1 MRTQEVLCPTDF
13 SATAAHA
20 LKYAV
25 EMANLYQVDIR
36 LLHVVSPARSAHF
49 YGVAVETPAA
59 LEQKLAEF
67 VAEKIQSLQQD
78 MQQGLKSGLSIKCIV
93 RHGEASEEIL
103 AEAADVGMVVI
114 ASHGSSGLMDF
125 LKPHVSQDVVRL
137 AKCPVLVVKSLPPIK
152 DLA

>member
-49 YGVAVETPAA
+49 YGVAVETPAT
-59 LEQKLAEF
+59 LEQQLAEF
-67 VAEKIQSLQQD
+67 VEQKMQSLQLE
-78 MQQGLKSGLSIKCIV
+78 MQQGLKSGLSIKSVI
-93 RHGEASEEIL
+93 RHGDASEEIL
-103 AEAADVGMVVI
+103 AEATNVGMVVI
-114 ASHGSSGLMDF
+114 ASHGSTSLMDF

-137 AKCPVLVVKSLPPIK
+137 AKCPVLVVK
-152 DLA
+152 

>member
-36 LLHVVSPARSAHF
+36 LLHVVSPARSVHF
-49 YGVAVETPAA
+49 YGVAVETPAT
-59 LEQKLAEF
+59 LEQQIAEF
-67 VAEKIQSLQQD
+67 VEQKMQSLQQE
-78 MQQGLKSGLSIKCIV
+78 MQQGLKSGLSIKPVI
-93 RHGEASEEIL
+93 RHGDASEEIL
-103 AEAADVGMVVI
+103 AEATDVGMVVI
-114 ASHGSSGLMDF
+114 ASHGSTSLMDF

-137 AKCPVLVVKSLPPIK
+137 AKCPVLVVK
-152 DLA
+152 

>member
-49 YGVAVETPAA
+49 YGVAVETPAT
-59 LEQKLAEF
+59 LEQQLAAF
-67 VAEKIQSLQQD
+67 VDQKMQSLQQE
-78 MQQGLKSGLSIKCIV
+78 MQQGLKSGLSIKPVI
-93 RHGEASEEIL
+93 RHGDASEEIL
-103 AEAADVGMVVI
+103 AEASDVGMVVI
-114 ASHGSSGLMDF
+114 ASHGSTSLMDF

-137 AKCPVLVVKSLPPIK
+137 AKCPVLVVK
-152 DLA
+152 

>member
-13 SATAAHA
+13 SATAAQA

-49 YGVAVETPAA
+49 YGVAVETPAT
-59 LEQKLAEF
+59 LEQQLAEF
-67 VAEKIQSLQQD
+67 VEQKMQSLQLE
-78 MQQGLKSGLSIKCIV
+78 MQQGLKSGLSIKPVI
-93 RHGEASEEIL
+93 RHGDASEEIL

-114 ASHGSSGLMDF
+114 ASHGSTSLMDF

-137 AKCPVLVVKSLPPIK
+137 AKCPVLVVK
-152 DLA
+152 

>member
-1 MRTQEVLCPTDF
+1 MDKIMRTQEVLCPTDF

-49 YGVAVETPAA
+49 YGVAVETPAT
-59 LEQKLAEF
+59 LEQQLAEF
-67 VAEKIQSLQQD
+67 VEQKMQSLQLE
-78 MQQGLKSGLSIKCIV
+78 MQQGLKSGLSIKSVI
-93 RHGEASEEIL
+93 RHGDASEEIL
-103 AEAADVGMVVI
+103 AEATNVGMVVI
-114 ASHGSSGLMDF
+114 ASHGSTSLMDF

-137 AKCPVLVVKSLPPIK
+137 AKCPVLVVK
-152 DLA
+152 

>member
-49 YGVAVETPAA
+49 YGVAVETPAT
-59 LEQKLAEF
+59 LEQQLAEF
-67 VAEKIQSLQQD
+67 VEQKMQSLQLE
-78 MQQGLKSGLSIKCIV
+78 MQQGLKSGLSIKSVI
-93 RHGEASEEIL
+93 RHGDACEEIL
-103 AEAADVGMVVI
+103 AEATNVGMVVI
-114 ASHGSSGLMDF
+114 ASHGSTSLMDF

-137 AKCPVLVVKSLPPIK
+137 AKCPVLVVK
-152 DLA
+152 

>member
-13 SATAAHA
+13 SATATHA

-49 YGVAVETPAA
+49 YGVAVETPAT
-59 LEQKLAEF
+59 LEQQLAEF
-67 VAEKIQSLQQD
+67 VEQKMQSLQLE
-78 MQQGLKSGLSIKCIV
+78 MQQGLKSGLSIKPVI
-93 RHGEASEEIL
+93 RHGDASEEIL
-103 AEAADVGMVVI
+103 AEASDVGMVVI
-114 ASHGSSGLMDF
+114 ASHGSTSLMDF

-137 AKCPVLVVKSLPPIK
+137 AKCPVLVVK
-152 DLA
+152 

>member
-36 LLHVVSPARSAHF
+36 LMHVVSPARSAHF
-49 YGVAVETPAA
+49 YGVAVETPAT
-59 LEQKLAEF
+59 LELQLAEF
-67 VAEKIQSLQQD
+67 VEQKMQSLQLE
-78 MQQGLKSGLSIKCIV
+78 MQQGLKSGLSIKPVI
-93 RHGEASEEIL
+93 RHGDASEEIL

-114 ASHGSSGLMDF
+114 ASHGSTSLMDF

-137 AKCPVLVVKSLPPIK
+137 AKCPVLVVK
-152 DLA
+152 

>member
-49 YGVAVETPAA
+49 YGVAVETPAS

-67 VAEKIQSLQQD
+67 VAEKMQSLQQD
-78 MQQGLKSGLSIKCIV
+78 MQQGLKSGLSINALFATV
-93 RHGEASEEIL
+93 RRVRKFL
-103 AEAADVGMVVI
+103 
-114 ASHGSSGLMDF
+114 
-125 LKPHVSQDVVRL
+125 LKPL
-137 AKCPVLVVKSLPPIK
+137 MWGWWSLP
-152 DLA
+152 AMAAVG

>member
-49 YGVAVETPAA
+49 YGVAVETPAT
-59 LEQKLAEF
+59 LEQQLAEF
-67 VAEKIQSLQQD
+67 VEQKMQSLQLE
-78 MQQGLKSGLSIKCIV
+78 MQQGLKSGLSIKPVI
-93 RHGEASEEIL
+93 RHGDASEEIL

-114 ASHGSSGLMDF
+114 ASHGSTSLMDF
-125 LKPHVSQDVVRL
+125 LKPHVSQDVVRF
-137 AKCPVLVVKSLPPIK
+137 AKCPVLVVK
-152 DLA
+152 

>member
-49 YGVAVETPAA
+49 YGVAVETPAT
-59 LEQKLAEF
+59 LEQQLAEF
-67 VAEKIQSLQQD
+67 VEQKMQSLQQD
-78 MQQGLKSGLSIKCIV
+78 MQQGLKSGLSIKPVI
-93 RHGEASEEIL
+93 RHGDASEEIL
-103 AEAADVGMVVI
+103 AEATDVGMVVI
-114 ASHGSSGLMDF
+114 ASHGSTSLMDF

-137 AKCPVLVVKSLPPIK
+137 AKCPVLVVK
-152 DLA
+152 